1 MEWKRNMDDLSEDH
15 LVRLSKQ
22 GDVEAFMALALR
34 YQERVYNTIL
44 GLTKNH
50 LDADDLSQETFMK
63 AFQSLKGFKQDASFY
78 TWVYKIAVNL
88 ALNFL
93 KKSGR
98 ERKKTDS
105 LMFNYEQ
112 KLNPAKNISSPEDF
126 SLKLELRTK
135 LKQAMN
141 ELPLAYRVAF
151 FLVEFEGMLHKE
163 AATVLNC
170 SENTISWRLHKARKM
185 LQGKL
190 KPYLE
195 RGKT

>member
-1 MEWKRNMDDLSEDH
+1 
-15 LVRLSKQ
+15 
-22 GDVEAFMALALR
+22 
-34 YQERVYNTIL
+34 
-44 GLTKNH
+44 
-50 LDADDLSQETFMK
+50 MK
-63 AFQSLKGFKQDASFY
+63 AFQSLKGFKHDSSFY
-78 TWVYKIAVNL
+78 TWMYKIAINL
-88 ALNFL
+88 TLNFL
-93 KKSGR
+93 KKAGR

-105 LMFNYEQ
+105 LIFNYEYEQ

-135 LKQAMN
+135 LKQAIDD
-141 ELPLAYRVAF
+141 LPPAYRVAF
-151 FLVEFEGMLHKE
+151 LLVEFEGMLHKE

>member
-1 MEWKRNMDDLSEDH
+1 MDDLSEDH

-63 AFQSLKGFKQDASFY
+63 AFQSLKGFKHDSSFY
-78 TWVYKIAVNL
+78 TWMYKIAVNL
-88 ALNFL
+88 TLNFL

-105 LMFNYEQ
+105 LMFNCEQ

-135 LKQAMN
+135 LKQAIDN
-141 ELPLAYRVAF
+141 LPPAYRIAF
-151 FLVEFEGMLHKE
+151 FLVELEGMLHKE

-190 KPYLE
+190 RPYLE

>member
-1 MEWKRNMDDLSEDH
+1 MDDLSEAH
-15 LVRLSKQ
+15 LVSLSKQ
-22 GDVEAFMALALR
+22 GDEEAFTELALR
-34 YQERVYNTIL
+34 YQERIYNTIL
-44 GLTKNH
+44 GLTRNH

>member
-1 MEWKRNMDDLSEDH
+1 MDDLSEDR

-34 YQERVYNTIL
+34 YQERIYNTTL

-63 AFQSLKGFKQDASFY
+63 AFKSLKGFKQDSSFF
-78 TWVYKIAVNL
+78 TWLYKIAVNL
-88 ALNFL
+88 TLNFL

-98 ERKKTDS
+98 ERKKADS

-112 KLNPAKNISSPEDF
+112 KLNPVKNISSPEDF

-135 LKQAMN
+135 LKQAMDD
-141 ELPLAYRVAF
+141 LPPAYRVAF
-151 FLVEFEGMLHKE
+151 FLVEVEGMLHKE
-163 AATVLNC
+163 AALILNC

>member
-1 MEWKRNMDDLSEDH
+1 MDDLSEDH

-63 AFQSLKGFKQDASFY
+63 AFQSLKGFKHDSSFY
-78 TWVYKIAVNL
+78 TWMYKIAINL
-88 ALNFL
+88 TLNFL

-105 LMFNYEQ
+105 LMFNCEQ
-112 KLNPAKNISSPEDF
+112 KLNPAKNISSPENV
-126 SLKLELRTK
+126 SLKHELRTK
-135 LKQAMN
+135 LKQAIDN
-141 ELPLAYRVAF
+141 LPPAYRIAF
-151 FLVEFEGMLHKE
+151 FLVELEGMLHKE

-190 KPYLE
+190 RPYLE

>member
-1 MEWKRNMDDLSEDH
+1 MEWTRKMDDLSEGH
-15 LVRLSKQ
+15 LVSLSKQ
-22 GDVEAFMALALR
+22 GDVEAFTALALR
-34 YQERVYNTIL
+34 YQERIYNTIL

-63 AFQSLKGFKQDASFY
+63 AFKSLKGFKQDSSFY
-78 TWVYKIAVNL
+78 TWLYKIAVNL
-88 ALNFL
+88 TLNFL

-105 LMFNYEQ
+105 MAYDFRQ
-112 KLNPAKNISSPEDF
+112 KINPAKAILSPENF

-135 LKQAMN
+135 LHEAMD
-141 ELPLAYRVAF
+141 ELPLAYRISF
-151 FLVEFEGMLHKE
+151 FLVEVEGLRHKE
-163 AATVLNC
+163 AAIVLNC

-195 RGKT
+195 RGKA